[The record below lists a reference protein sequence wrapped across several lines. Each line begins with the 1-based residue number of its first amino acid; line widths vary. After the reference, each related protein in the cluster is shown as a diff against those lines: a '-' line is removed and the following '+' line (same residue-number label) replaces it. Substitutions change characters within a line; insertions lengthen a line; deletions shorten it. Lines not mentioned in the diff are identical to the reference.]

1 MRIGHIFRYPSV
13 PSMEVEIDGLPN
25 WYAETAPPKD
35 RGWNAVKL
43 DSGINCS
50 AILNNSK
57 QGVPYIA
64 IRSSPHRFGSDSTPW
79 EDVHRPDQGYCR
91 YFGDNKPGGGSA
103 SESLGNRRMVDAFN
117 LQGGDRRD
125 REKAP
130 PILVFEAVP
139 KDGRLKGQII
149 FHGFG
154 VISRAELV
162 VQRSP
167 RNNRTFSNYVFDI
180 ALLNLEV
187 EDDNF
192 PWRWINSRRDPL
204 VKSTESF
211 GLAPES
217 WKKWVRDG
225 KEAVPNLR
233 RNVITRNVVTEA
245 MQRPIMGT
253 EDHEILRTVYSYF
266 SGQNHKFEVLAEWV
280 TQQIFNDQGLRYS
293 PGWITKGS
301 GDGGFDFVG
310 SLDLDPQG
318 VLKSGRQV
326 ILGQAKCEKLGSP
339 TNGLHIA
346 RLVARLQRGWVGV
359 YVTTSYFS
367 IPVQKEVLTDRYPVL
382 LVDGARLAA
391 VIRKYLTNQGV
402 ELRAWLDYLASTY
415 EKRIRFQDPETVLDV
430 S

>member
-1 MRIGHIFRYPSV
+1 MI
-13 PSMEVEIDGLPN
+13 E
-25 WYAETAPPKD
+25 
-35 RGWNAVKL
+35 
-43 DSGINCS
+43 
-50 AILNNSK
+50 
-57 QGVPYIA
+57 
-64 IRSSPHRFGSDSTPW
+64 
-79 EDVHRPDQGYCR
+79 
-91 YFGDNKPGGGSA
+91 
-103 SESLGNRRMVDAFN
+103 AFN
-117 LQGGDRRD
+117 LHGGDKRD

-139 KDGRLKGQII
+139 RDGRLKGQII

-167 RNNRTFSNYVFDI
+167 ANSRTFSNYVFDI

-204 VKSTESF
+204 VKTAESF
-211 GLAPES
+211 ALAPES

-245 MQRPIMGT
+245 MQRPTKGT
-253 EDHEILRTVYSYF
+253 EDFKILTAVYSFF
-266 SGQNHKFEVLAEWV
+266 SGQNHKFEVLAEWA

-293 PGWITKGS
+293 PGWVTKGS

-326 ILGQAKCEKLGSP
+326 ILGQAKCEKLTSP

-391 VIRKYLTNQGV
+391 VIRKYLANQGV
-402 ELRAWLDYLASTY
+402 ELGEWLNYLASTY